1 MNSRLLIPVIAG
13 LLSVGNAFC
22 QNDPPGRWE
31 NVLEMLLSDEDLSQE
46 SRDEMSDMY
55 ESMHDSPLNINTAT
69 KEELAMLPF
78 LDYGQ
83 IEDIHAYIYMH
94 GPPSKGA
101 DRQPLQEHLD
111 AALAE
116 KTEVFI

>member
-46 SRDEMSDMY
+46 SRDEMSDIY
-55 ESMHDSPLNINTAT
+55 ESMHDS
-69 KEELAMLPF
+69 
-78 LDYGQ
+78 Q
-83 IEDIHAYIYMH
+83 IGRAH
-94 GPPSKGA
+94 
-101 DRQPLQEHLD
+101 
-111 AALAE
+111 
-116 KTEVFI
+116 V